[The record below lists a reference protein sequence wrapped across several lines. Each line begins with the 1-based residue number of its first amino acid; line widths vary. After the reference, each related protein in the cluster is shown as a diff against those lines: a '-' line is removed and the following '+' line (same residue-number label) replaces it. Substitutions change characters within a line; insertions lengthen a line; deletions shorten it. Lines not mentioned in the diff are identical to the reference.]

1 MALAR
6 AQGGSFL
13 SSSVLPALLAQDAI
27 WRPFSILPI
36 SIYTLHGLFVHHLD
50 YRH

>member
-13 SSSVLPALLAQDAI
+13 SSFVLPELLARDAI
-27 WRPFSILPI
+27 WPPFTILPML
-36 SIYTLHGLFVHHLD
+36 IYTLHGLFVHHLD